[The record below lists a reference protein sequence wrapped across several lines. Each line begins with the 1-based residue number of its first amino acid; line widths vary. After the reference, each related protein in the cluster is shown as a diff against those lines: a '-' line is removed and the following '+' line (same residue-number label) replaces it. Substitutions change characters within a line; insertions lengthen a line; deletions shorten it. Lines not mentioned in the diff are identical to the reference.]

1 MSAGADT
8 RAVIDQALGVIMKKQ
23 KCSPG
28 EAFDL
33 LRGISQNRNVK
44 VREVA
49 VEIVTAVS
57 GRSATS
63 DAHLR

>member
-1 MSAGADT
+1 VLT
-8 RAVIDQALGVIMKKQ
+8 
-23 KCSPG
+23 G

-57 GRSATS
+57 GRSAIS
-63 DAHLR
+63 DAHFR